1 MAAPFVGIPLVRN
14 ERNETPMNLP
24 VKSYYSSFDVLRIG
38 NALTPASSVGQQT
51 SLGSA
56 GSHGMVG
63 VCKAIGC

>member
-1 MAAPFVGIPLVRN
+1 
-14 ERNETPMNLP
+14 MNLP
-24 VKSYYSSFDVLRIG
+24 VQSYYSSFDVLLIG

-63 VCKAIGC
+63 VCKVIGC